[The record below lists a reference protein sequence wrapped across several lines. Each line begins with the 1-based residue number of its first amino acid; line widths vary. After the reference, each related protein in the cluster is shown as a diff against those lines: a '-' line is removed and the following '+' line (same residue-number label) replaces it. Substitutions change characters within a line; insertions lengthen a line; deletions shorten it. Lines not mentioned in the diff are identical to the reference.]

1 MFEENIGLAY
11 YIAYSYFK
19 HSNSLTFQ
27 DYEDLKQEAII
38 ELWKASLD
46 YKDIGYKF
54 QTYANKRIRRR
65 LYHVLNKMPINIS
78 RAEKEAYTVDFDKNI
93 MLEEISKAL
102 DKINIDNIKTV
113 RSDLGKYAT
122 ILKLEGATDTEI
134 ARILGSHP
142 SNIKRSIEIT
152 IKRLQKILSVNNG
165 K

>member
-65 LYHVLNKMPINIS
+65 LYHVLNSKRVITQDNIKGTY
-78 RAEKEAYTVDFDKNI
+78 EVDFDKNL

-134 ARILGSHP
+134 ARLLN
-142 SNIKRSIEIT
+142 SNNSNVKRSIETT
-152 IKRLQKILSVNNG
+152 IKRLHKILKIKES
-165 K
+165 